1 MCPPNLNP
9 LCPIHLQ
16 VGVVYVAHGQTT
28 EHEIL
33 SNKGGSL
40 AYLRFIQTLGQFVPL
55 TDCTAVEY
63 TGGLDRSGLDGA
75 YAVRYDDEL
84 TQIIFH
90 VATMIDPPE
99 SSGSTTAQGRYL
111 ARKRHIGNDGVKIV
125 FTEQGDFEM
134 ETISGD
140 FNLVTI
146 VVHPINPQG
155 SLFRVQV
162 KAREG
167 IPRFGPVMSAKV
179 VSVKALPEVVRALAL
194 HASVAVTSCPGLLP
208 GTGQHVSNRHERL
221 RQIKDIAN
229 RFGFEGRLARQQG
242 LAAQELSRSRAG
254 ARGGA

>member
-134 ETISGD
+134 ETWRAKERSSSTK
-140 FNLVTI
+140 VT
-146 VVHPINPQG
+146 
-155 SLFRVQV
+155 
-162 KAREG
+162 
-167 IPRFGPVMSAKV
+167 
-179 VSVKALPEVVRALAL
+179 
-194 HASVAVTSCPGLLP
+194 
-208 GTGQHVSNRHERL
+208 
-221 RQIKDIAN
+221 
-229 RFGFEGRLARQQG
+229 
-242 LAAQELSRSRAG
+242 RAG
-254 ARGGA
+254 SGSVQMKTASSGSVSASSRRSMPQDFGAGCSTCHST